1 MTCVR
6 SYNISMAGFSFRK
19 QLDGTN
25 EYTLM
30 EMIGANSVVFQ
41 RGDLIRVN
49 NAGFAAL
56 VTTGDL
62 VLGVVEAVVDK
73 NGIAVAPDSGTTDT
87 WTMNSANQTSAS
99 YQYKVQYIPALPQ
112 YLFYN
117 DSDDTL
123 ARTNLF
129 QYFPVN
135 DENDVNGSS
144 SSDTVLDT
152 VRLIE
157 IDPDHDGD
165 ASKGL
170 FQIVESF
177 WAQNAMGTVD
187 TGGIEA

>member
-1 MTCVR
+1 
-6 SYNISMAGFSFRK
+6 MAGFSYRK
-19 QLDGTN
+19 SISGNAYQPALH
-25 EYTLM
+25 YLV
-30 EMIGANSVVFQ
+30 GANSVVFQ
-41 RGDLIRVN
+41 KGDVIRIN
-49 NAGFAAL
+49 NAGKAAL
-56 VTTGDL
+56 FTAGDL
-62 VLGVVEAVVDK
+62 VLGVVETVVDA
-73 NGIAVAPDSGTTDT
+73 NGAPVDNDSGTNDT
-87 WTMNSANQTSAS
+87 WTMPSDNVTVAQR
-99 YQYKVQYIPALPQ
+99 KVAYVPALAD

-123 ARTNLF
+123 AATNLF
-129 QYFPVN
+129 QYFPLN

-144 SSDTVLDT
+144 SSDSTLDT

-170 FQIVESF
+170 FQFVESF

>member
-1 MTCVR
+1 M
-6 SYNISMAGFSFRK
+6 SGFSFRK
-19 QLDGTN
+19 SIDGN
-25 EYTLM
+25 PYTPSLLTLV
-30 EMIGANSVVFQ
+30 GANSIVFQ
-41 RGDLIRVN
+41 KGDLIRIN

-62 VLGVVEAVVDK
+62 VLGVVEGVTDK
-73 NGIAVAPDSGTTDT
+73 NGKAIDPDSGTTDT
-87 WTMNSANQTSAS
+87 WTMTSTNQTVN
-99 YQYKVQYIPALPQ
+99 QYKVYYIPALPQ

-123 ARTNLF
+123 ARTNLM

-144 SSDTVLDT
+144 SSDTTVDT
-152 VRLIE
+152 VRLVE
-157 IDPDHDGD
+157 IDPDGDGD

-170 FQIVESF
+170 WQIVESF
-177 WAQNAMGTVD
+177 WAQNGMGTVD